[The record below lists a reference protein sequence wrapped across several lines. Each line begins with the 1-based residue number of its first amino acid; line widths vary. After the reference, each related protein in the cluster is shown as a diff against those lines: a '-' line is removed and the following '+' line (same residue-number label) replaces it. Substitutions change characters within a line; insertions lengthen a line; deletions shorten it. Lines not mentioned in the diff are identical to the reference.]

1 MMLRF
6 HTIACA
12 SLLSIAAAMEKA
24 GGTDAEG
31 LTKAMRGLTLDTP
44 FGPILYR
51 AADQQST
58 MGTFVGRT
66 TIKDGLGAMKDW
78 RYGDGTTYLPS
89 EEEARKMRPGEG

>member
-1 MMLRF
+1 MRF
-6 HTIACA
+6 ATRAA
-12 SLLSIAAAMEKA
+12 SWESWIPLTTFQTYFPMPWTHEKVV
-24 GGTDAEG
+24 
-31 LTKAMRGLTLDTP
+31 RH
-44 FGPILYR
+44 ILYR